1 MLRDRLIASLAGSRV
16 VVPVGD
22 DVVRGSVAE
31 VRRGWLV
38 LDDVD
43 SDGMQVDG
51 RMIVALPLPWI
62 QVVGR

>member
-22 DVVRGSVAE
+22 DVVRGTVAQ
-31 VRRGWLV
+31 VRRRWLV
-38 LDDVD
+38 LADVD
-43 SDGMQVDG
+43 SDGTQVDG

-62 QVVGR
+62 QAVGQ